1 MTPSELN
8 SYITSW
14 ESAYISR
21 VFIALIGIAII
32 TMMIGAIMKKNFS
45 LLAIFLALFTSSVCL
60 FFAIIPQETIRFVIS
75 TPYMTRIRIIM
86 GSISFLVLL
95 ITLESVRRNNLQERY
110 AILWV
115 ATALVIVFCAV
126 FPAAVALLRAITGMS
141 YVAVIVAVA
150 FTFLILVAFHFSIS
164 LSRLT
169 RKITQ
174 IAQELAILKTHM
186 EDRKRDQESEVN
198 VE

>member
-21 VFIALIGIAII
+21 VFIALLGIAII
-32 TMMIGAIMKKNFS
+32 AIAVAALIKKDFS
-45 LLAIFLALFTSSVCL
+45 LLAIFLALFASAFCL
-60 FFAIIPQETIRFVIS
+60 FFAVIPQETIRFVIT
-75 TPYMTRIRIIM
+75 TPYLTRIRIIM

-115 ATALVIVFCAV
+115 ATALIIVFCAV

-169 RKITQ
+169 QKLTR

-186 EDRKRDQESEVN
+186 EDHKRDQDNEEDR
-198 VE
+198 E

>member
-45 LLAIFLALFTSSVCL
+45 LLAIFLAFFASAVCL